1 MRSDF
6 SLNKV
11 TTEFS
16 LCERDK
22 LQYTMIGVTLD
33 SPSVGKG
40 KSRSLQL
47 PLLFFVPIQR
57 IVLQLKKLR

>member
-16 LCERDK
+16 LVKERRFS
-22 LQYTMIGVTLD
+22 QYTMIGVT
-33 SPSVGKG
+33 VGKG